1 MDVNLTV
8 DIITKL
14 IGNLGFPI
22 FVAAYM
28 MIKSSKETEALTD
41 AINTLSNKIDN
52 ILAGVNNEHE

>member
-14 IGNLGFPI
+14 ISNLGFPI
-22 FVAAYM
+22 FVAVYM

>member
-41 AINTLSNKIDN
+41 AINTLSYKIDN

>member
-14 IGNLGFPI
+14 ISNLGFPI
-22 FVAAYM
+22 FVAVYM
-28 MIKSSKETEALTD
+28 MIKSSKETQALTD

-52 ILAGVNNEHE
+52 ALAGVNNEHE

>member
-1 MDVNLTV
+1 MDVNLTI

>member
-14 IGNLGFPI
+14 ISNLGFPI
-22 FVAAYM
+22 FVAVYM

-41 AINTLSNKIDN
+41 AINTLSTKIDN
-52 ILAGVNNEHE
+52 VLAGVNNEHE

>member
-14 IGNLGFPI
+14 ISNLGFPI
-22 FVAAYM
+22 FVAVYM

-41 AINTLSNKIDN
+41 AINTLSSKIDN
-52 ILAGVNNEHE
+52 ALAGVNNEHE

>member
-14 IGNLGFPI
+14 ISNLGFPI
-22 FVAAYM
+22 FVAVYM

-52 ILAGVNNEHE
+52 VLAGVNNEHE

>member
-28 MIKSSKETEALTD
+28 MIKSSKETEALTA